1 MDHKQCVTECRTPSR
16 YSNLVR
22 TPSTRRASRLLAIAR
37 RRNNR
42 QGTGSPLRIRQSPE
56 EVAAWRPPHHEPWD
70 RASGVQETPGS
81 LRSSHRE
88 RTSSLYS
95 EDARSR
101 LILNSFLPMP
111 CASYQCNSAKPRVP
125 PLTSMTA
132 TPFSFRQ
139 EPRPYAFHNRLRSR
153 TPPPAAMTSMC
164 VISPTISKYIDA
176 IVMAAVPHVRPL
188 LANVGPWFRSYP
200 G

>member
-1 MDHKQCVTECRTPSR
+1 MFRKLSHPARTAKP
-16 YSNLVR
+16 VR
-22 TPSTRRASRLLAIAR
+22 RFIRTLSTTPASRSPAIAP

-42 QGTGSPLRIRQSPE
+42 RGTGSLLRIHQPPE

-88 RTSSLYS
+88 RTSRLYS
-95 EDARSR
+95 ADARSR
-101 LILNSFLPMP
+101 LTLNSFLPMP

-176 IVMAAVPHVRPL
+176 IVIAAVPHVRPL